1 MSTNPEPTLRE
12 PTAQHVYDELV
23 LLREAIRDLIG
34 AQRAVLSTQTTII
47 NALPARR
54 ARR

>member
-1 MSTNPEPTLRE
+1 MSTKPEPTSRDI
-12 PTAQHVYDELV
+12 YDELV
-23 LLREAIRDLIG
+23 LLREAIADLMG

-47 NALPARR
+47 NALPVRR